1 MNIQDNK
8 PRMIFVKEYD
18 GRKYYKVSISKK
30 LANGENENGYIDIQF
45 KQGVEFENKTK
56 IYLKNAFLTFY
67 KSKDKATIPYIFVMD
82 YEIAE
87 EQDKHNK
94 ETDVAKQETKDDF
107 ADFGREVAMNEIE
120 IKDEDLP
127 F

>member
-18 GRKYYKVSISKK
+18 GRKYYKVSVSKK
-30 LANGENENGYIDIQF
+30 LANGEYENGYIDIQF

-87 EQDKHNK
+87 EQIKHNK